1 MYTTELFEGKTLS
14 DVFADIY
21 KNTDSKRS
29 QITTFITKLVQ
40 LIRTPEDATI
50 IGPVIKDFLDVSVK
64 NDEHIVRLA
73 QIVQRLE
80 LVSNKPSATGELL
93 TEDEK
98 LQLLTNIKTEV
109 KAIED
114 DVMLVESQ
122 ITNLNSAV

>member
-50 IGPVIKDFLDVSVK
+50 IGPVIKEFLDVSVK

-80 LVSNKPSATGELL
+80 LVSNKTSSSGDLL
-93 TEDEK
+93 TEEEK
-98 LQLLTNIKTEV
+98 LQLLNNIKTEV

-114 DVMLVESQ
+114 DVIFAESE
-122 ITNLNSAV
+122 IANLNSKL

>member
-1 MYTTELFEGKTLS
+1 MYTTELFAGKTLS
-14 DVFADIY
+14 DVFSDIY

-93 TEDEK
+93 TEEEK

-114 DVMLVESQ
+114 DVMMVESQ
-122 ITNLNSAV
+122 ITNLNSAF

>member
-50 IGPVIKDFLDVSVK
+50 IGPIIKEFLDVSVK

-80 LVSNKPSATGELL
+80 LVSNKTTSSGDML
-93 TEDEK
+93 TEEEK
-98 LQLLTNIKTEV
+98 LQLLNNIKSEV
-109 KAIED
+109 KSFED
-114 DVMLVESQ
+114 DVASIENDLS
-122 ITNLNSAV
+122 NLSSKL

>member
-14 DVFADIY
+14 DVFSDIY

-50 IGPVIKDFLDVSVK
+50 IGPIIKEFLDVSVK

-80 LVSNKPSATGELL
+80 LVSNKPAASGDML
-93 TEDEK
+93 TEEEK
-98 LQLLTNIKTEV
+98 LQLLNNIKNEV
-109 KAIED
+109 KSFGDDFASIEND
-114 DVMLVESQ
+114 LS
-122 ITNLNSAV
+122 NLSSKL

>member
-14 DVFADIY
+14 DVFSDIY

-50 IGPVIKDFLDVSVK
+50 IGPIIKEFLDVSVK

-80 LVSNKPSATGELL
+80 LVSTKTTSSGELL
-93 TEDEK
+93 TEEEK
-98 LQLLTNIKTEV
+98 FQLLNNIKTEV
-109 KAIED
+109 KSIQD
-114 DVMLVESQ
+114 DVIFAESEL
-122 ITNLNSAV
+122 TNLNSKL

>member
-14 DVFADIY
+14 DVFSDIY

-50 IGPVIKDFLDVSVK
+50 IGPIIKEFLDVSVK

-80 LVSNKPSATGELL
+80 LVTNKTTSSGDVL

-98 LQLLTNIKTEV
+98 LQLLNNIKSEV
-109 KAIED
+109 KSIED
-114 DVMLVESQ
+114 DFSSVETDLS
-122 ITNLNSAV
+122 NLSSKF

>member
-21 KNTDSKRS
+21 KNTDSKRG

-50 IGPVIKDFLDVSVK
+50 IGPIIKEFLDVSVK

-80 LVSNKPSATGELL
+80 LVTNKTTSSGDIL

-98 LQLLTNIKTEV
+98 LQLLNNIKTEV
-109 KAIED
+109 KSIED
-114 DVMLVESQ
+114 DFASVETELS
-122 ITNLNSAV
+122 NLSSNF

>member
-1 MYTTELFEGKTLS
+1 MYTTELFAGKTLS

-50 IGPVIKDFLDVSVK
+50 IGPVIKEFLDVSVK

-93 TEDEK
+93 SEEEK

-122 ITNLNSAV
+122 ITSLNSAL

>member
-1 MYTTELFEGKTLS
+1 MYNTELFQGKTLS
-14 DVFADIY
+14 DVFSDIY

-29 QITTFITKLVQ
+29 QITTFITKMVQ

-50 IGPVIKDFLDVSVK
+50 IGPIIKEFLDVAVK

-80 LVSNKPSATGELL
+80 LVSNKSTSTGDLL

-98 LQLLTNIKTEV
+98 LQLLSNIKTEV
-109 KAIED
+109 KSIED
-114 DVMLVESQ
+114 DVLSMEDD
-122 ITNLNSAV
+122 LNSMSSNL